1 MRQLRQSLET
11 RFPKARRG
19 PKKAF
24 ISDETWSIRGERR
37 MVRRQIFHRKRMAQW
52 TDVGAAWQAWKI
64 GVPLSQIV
72 KAGRTWSL
80 LIILADMRDRLLLRR
95 YGFQLRQGLR
105 HDKENFCRQV
115 AKDASKLPAS
125 LVLIRKLRCVGFRS
139 KRAPDMV
146 RPLAEMTNE
155 EGEMCCS
162 VEDANRVWHRF
173 FEEMEDG
180 EEVTQDE
187 LLRRC
192 DAKHLCDRPPVPKLD
207 EMTTLL
213 ELERAFRQNQYSKA
227 SYFDGIPSDLG
238 RRYPQILARAFV
250 HLAWKQQLLVQ
261 EPVTYKGGILVAAYK
276 GRGTPNQC
284 EHYRA
289 LMVSS
294 ILAKSAHRSL
304 RAESM
309 KSFQTYRLPLQIGG
323 LAGRSVAQGAHC
335 LISYASMCRR
345 AGKSY
350 GILFVDVKQAFYR
363 LFREHI
369 VSVELSDEAVQRL
382 FSTLQLPPDSFQDFA
397 KELAERSAMEA
408 AGSSPYIQA
417 HVREAL
423 HGTWFKILG
432 SDRLSQTK
440 RGSRPGDNM
449 ADILFAFAFKR
460 ILQKVLDQLQQEGC
474 SMQVESL
481 GIAHPYP
488 AQLGAYPLVQFDALG
503 PIWADDLAV
512 LVSEATAPALVA
524 KLQYVGNVLF
534 QHLER
539 AGMRVN
545 FGAGKTEVIL
555 DVRGQGALEIR
566 KELFRHHPPM
576 FEFCGR
582 LGQQRFCRLVATYKH
597 LGTVFSQR
605 GRMLPE
611 IRHRLG
617 QARHAF
623 RKHRKMIFGKANL
636 PVKTRTQLF
645 VTLVMSVLQFNIAV
659 WPALTN
665 NEHQAFARGVQSL
678 YHSLAYAYWGTGVF
692 TWRVERVAEA
702 LGLSL
707 ADVVLRNARLR
718 YFQHLTLKADEFVW
732 AFIHL
737 DSGWLGLIRADLA
750 WLHQQLPFSTPSSR
764 PDFDWTAWEPL
775 VMHKTRWKSLV
786 SRACAHADGQRALRS
801 DWHEGH
807 RRFWRRWQNLV
818 CGKMRCDELIWEY
831 TYVFVATDVFGP
843 KQHGQYMLFELMV
856 EWQRHVPSH
865 MGIPV

>member
-1 MRQLRQSLET
+1 
-11 RFPKARRG
+11 
-19 PKKAF
+19 
-24 ISDETWSIRGERR
+24 
-37 MVRRQIFHRKRMAQW
+37 
-52 TDVGAAWQAWKI
+52 
-64 GVPLSQIV
+64 
-72 KAGRTWSL
+72 
-80 LIILADMRDRLLLRR
+80 
-95 YGFQLRQGLR
+95 
-105 HDKENFCRQV
+105 
-115 AKDASKLPAS
+115 
-125 LVLIRKLRCVGFRS
+125 
-139 KRAPDMV
+139 MV

-238 RRYPQILARAFV
+238 RRYPQILARTFV

-623 RKHRKMIFGKANL
+623 RKHRKMIFGNANL

-750 WLHQQLPFSTPSSR
+750 WLHQQLPFSTPSSP